1 MGSSMEME
9 FNPDPTKQA
18 TEVLFSC
25 KKCKPFHPQLAF
37 NGAPVKT
44 MNEQKHLGLILDSGL
59 SFTKHLNEKII
70 KAKKNIGLIN
80 QLSKY
85 LPLKTLNQMYKAFVR
100 SHLDY
105 CDIIYHIPHLKQ
117 LASGISLNYQMEV
130 VEKVQ
135 YQAALAVT
143 GAWQGSN
150 RSQLYEELG
159 WESLS
164 DRRVLQ
170 IYKITNNM
178 TPSYLKDKLPS
189 NRRPHLFSADIS
201 DTFRQIRCRSLRYMT
216 SFFPNAV
223 CAWNIFIG
231 NFEIMPSIVNLN
243 DYINS
248 LIRPNVK
255 SIFGIYDPVGIRFIF
270 QLRLRL
276 SPLRS
281 HKWRHNF
288 IDTTSD
294 ICHCKQGVENTDH
307 FLLYCSSY
315 TTQRA
320 SLIVSTNEIIL
331 TNGLNDFS
339 HQSDFYLYGH
349 SSLSVS
355 DNKIILL

>member
-1 MGSSMEME
+1 
-9 FNPDPTKQA
+9 
-18 TEVLFSC
+18 
-25 KKCKPFHPQLAF
+25 
-37 NGAPVKT
+37 
-44 MNEQKHLGLILDSGL
+44 
-59 SFTKHLNEKII
+59 
-70 KAKKNIGLIN
+70 
-80 QLSKY
+80 
-85 LPLKTLNQMYKAFVR
+85 
-100 SHLDY
+100 
-105 CDIIYHIPHLKQ
+105 
-117 LASGISLNYQMEV
+117 
-130 VEKVQ
+130 
-135 YQAALAVT
+135 
-143 GAWQGSN
+143 
-150 RSQLYEELG
+150 
-159 WESLS
+159 
-164 DRRVLQ
+164 
-170 IYKITNNM
+170 M
-178 TPSYLKDKLPS
+178 TPSYLNDKLPS

-201 DTFRQIRCRSLRYMT
+201 YTFRQIRCRSLRYMN

-231 NFEIMPSIVNLN
+231 NFEIMPSIVELK

-255 SIFGIYDPVGIRFIF
+255 SIFGIYDHVGIRFIF

-307 FLLYCSSY
+307 FLLYCPSY

-339 HQSDFYLYGH
+339 QQSDFYLYGH

-355 DNKIILL
+355 DNKKNLLSTITFIKDSKRFMK

>member
-1 MGSSMEME
+1 
-9 FNPDPTKQA
+9 
-18 TEVLFSC
+18 
-25 KKCKPFHPQLAF
+25 
-37 NGAPVKT
+37 
-44 MNEQKHLGLILDSGL
+44 MN
-59 SFTKHLNEKII
+59 
-70 KAKKNIGLIN
+70 
-80 QLSKY
+80 
-85 LPLKTLNQMYKAFVR
+85 
-100 SHLDY
+100 
-105 CDIIYHIPHLKQ
+105 
-117 LASGISLNYQMEV
+117 
-130 VEKVQ
+130 
-135 YQAALAVT
+135 
-143 GAWQGSN
+143 
-150 RSQLYEELG
+150 
-159 WESLS
+159 
-164 DRRVLQ
+164 
-170 IYKITNNM
+170 
-178 TPSYLKDKLPS
+178 
-189 NRRPHLFSADIS
+189 
-201 DTFRQIRCRSLRYMT
+201 
-216 SFFPNAV
+216 SFFRNAV

-231 NFEIMPSIVNLN
+231 NFEIMQSIVKLK

-315 TTQRA
+315 TTQNTDHFLLYCSSYTTQNTDHFLLYCSSYTTQNTDHFLLYCSSYTTQNTDHFLLYCSSYTTQNTDHFLLYCSSYTTQNTDHFLLYCSSYTKQNTDHFLLYCSSYTKQNTDHFLLYCSSYTTQRA

-355 DNKIILL
+355 DNKKILLSTITFIKDSQRFMK